1 MLGENDL
8 QPGEEPEVV
17 PPPVVATAAS
27 SSTTTTGS
35 TTTGYST
42 TGQLCCYFDISIGTQ
57 EQGRI
62 VFKLYDDLP
71 KTTEK

>member
-8 QPGEEPEVV
+8 QPGEEPEDV
-17 PPPVVATAAS
+17 PPPIVTTAAS
-27 SSTTTTGS
+27 S

-42 TGQLCCYFDISIGTQ
+42 TGQLCCYFDISIGTH

-62 VFKLYDDLP
+62 VFRLYEDLP
-71 KTTEK
+71 ITTEK